1 MVTIIWT
8 EYAIEDLELIHEYIA
23 QDSVNYANKLVDKII
38 DKVELLQNHPLLG
51 RVVPEFEIETIRE
64 LIEGNYRIIYNLE
77 NDLISITR
85 IHHASRL
92 IKDL

>member
-1 MVTIIWT
+1 MPLKT
-8 EYAIEDLELIHEYIA
+8 LELIHQYIA

-77 NDLISITR
+77 NDLISIAR
-85 IHHASRL
+85 IHHAARL